1 MLSADC
7 DVRPLVIE
15 DLAAAIAFWVSF
27 GLWFSIE
34 IAVSSRTHSKRDWS
48 LSLVI
53 AAMLLSIAGGAV
65 IAGRHIA
72 LIGGPAWWPVAAG
85 LTVMWAGLAF
95 RQWSIAALG
104 RFFTMDVQIHEDHRV
119 VDRGPYRWLRHP
131 SYTGGLAI
139 VIGLGLAEGSWL
151 SLAVACLIPLA
162 AYLLRIHVEE
172 RALLEELGE
181 EYAAYA
187 RRTARLVPGLY

>member
-1 MLSADC
+1 M
-7 DVRPLVIE
+7 RPLALE

-34 IAVSSRTHSKRDWS
+34 IAVSAKTRSKRDWS

-53 AAMLLSIAGGAV
+53 AAMLASIAAGAV
-65 IAGRHIA
+65 IAGRHVA

-85 LTVMWAGLAF
+85 LALMWIGLAF

-104 RFFTMDVQIHEDHRV
+104 SFFTMDVQIHEDHRV
-119 VDRGPYRWLRHP
+119 IDRGPYRWLRHP
-131 SYTGGLAI
+131 SYSGGLAI
-139 VIGLGLAEGSWL
+139 VIGFGLAEGSWL
-151 SLAVACLIPLA
+151 SLAVTCAIPLA
-162 AYLLRIHVEE
+162 AYLLRIRVEE

-187 RRTARLVPGLY
+187 RRTARLVPRLY